1 MIYKKHK
8 IVVRRVPNCWDCHPP
23 YISKEWW
30 GFRIDD
36 EDSELSYKT
45 PEEAETE
52 AKLLID
58 NGKSAH
64 PRPA

>member
-1 MIYKKHK
+1 MIYKKRK
-8 IVVRRVPNCWDCHPP
+8 IVVKRVPNCWDCYPP

-30 GFRIDD
+30 GFRIDG

-45 PEEAETE
+45 REEAETE

-58 NGKSAH
+58 GGSPSEAN
-64 PRPA
+64 